1 MRNSPELL
9 APAGSPLALRR
20 AVAYGADAVYAG
32 VPRWSLRVRGNGFS
46 RDDFEGGIRYARE
59 HGCRFYAVVNAIPH
73 ERRLHADFARQLRE
87 IASLG
92 PDALI
97 MADPGLMSQA
107 LEICPQI
114 PIHLSVQA
122 NTVNSGDVKF
132 WSRLGIKR
140 CILAR
145 ELSLSEIKMIRDECP
160 DTELEVFAHGALC
173 VAVSG
178 RCLISGLLSR
188 RDANTGACNNSCR
201 HLFRVRA
208 RGIQTFKAGSAE
220 DLPDD
225 LVLATEIEDAEKRP
239 GEWMGMEQD
248 AGGTYLMNSKD
259 LCTLPILGK
268 LCATGV
274 DSIKIEGRSRSPF
287 YVAAITRAYRL
298 ALDAIARGEQVP
310 GESFLI
316 ASSIPSRGYTT
327 ALLEGGRCDL
337 MQDYETNT
345 PSPGRMRIC
354 GQVLSQDPDGTIH
367 VRVKN
372 RFGDGRV
379 SMLTP
384 RGFVDLDVSQMA
396 DEESGE
402 RVQVAKGSGYFVKL
416 PCPFK
421 VDLEMDEMV
430 AWCDDRD
437 PA

>member
-1 MRNSPELL
+1 MSKGPELL
-9 APAGSPLALRR
+9 APAGSPLAVRR

-46 RDDFEGGIRYARE
+46 KEDFASSIAYAHS
-59 HGCRFYAVVNAIPH
+59 HGARFYAVVNAIPH
-73 ERRLHADFARQLRE
+73 ERRLRGDFAGQLRQV
-87 IASLG
+87 AALG

-97 MADPGLMSQA
+97 MADPGLIAQA

-114 PIHLSVQA
+114 PVHLSVQA

-132 WSRLGIKR
+132 WQRVGVRR

-145 ELSLSEIKMIRDECP
+145 ELSLSEIALIRQECP
-160 DTELEVFAHGALC
+160 DAELEVFAHGALC
-173 VAVSG
+173 IAVSG

-201 HLFRVRA
+201 SLCRA
-208 RGIQTFKAGSAE
+208 RAIRAVQAGS
-220 DLPDD
+220 DGCVPDD
-225 LVLATEIEDAEKRP
+225 LVLEAQVEDSEKHP
-239 GEWMGMEQD
+239 GEWMAMEED
-248 AGGTYLMNSKD
+248 PDGSYLFNSKD
-259 LCTLPILGK
+259 LCTLPILDR
-268 LCATGV
+268 LCATGI

-298 ALDAIARGEQVP
+298 ALDAIGRGEKVP
-310 GESFLI
+310 AESFLI

-327 ALLEGGRCDL
+327 ALLEPGRPDL

-354 GQVLSQDPDGTIH
+354 GQILSQAPDGTIH
-367 VRVKN
+367 VQVKN

-379 SMLTP
+379 SILTP
-384 RGFVDLDVSQMA
+384 DGLVDLDVSGMR

-402 RVQVAKGSGYFVKL
+402 AVAIAKGSGYFVRI
-416 PCPFK
+416 PCPFR

-430 AWCDDRD
+430 AWV
-437 PA
+437 PGA

>member
-1 MRNSPELL
+1 MRNKPELL

-46 RDDFEGGIRYARE
+46 MEDFQGGIRYAHD

-73 ERRLHADFARQLRE
+73 ERRLHADFAGQLRE
-87 IASLG
+87 IAALG

-97 MADPGLMSQA
+97 MADPGLIARA
-107 LEICPQI
+107 LEICPSI
-114 PIHLSVQA
+114 PVHLSVQA

-132 WSRLGIKR
+132 WAGLGIKR

-145 ELSLSEIKMIRDECP
+145 ELSLSEISMIRDECP

-201 HLFRVRA
+201 HLFRTRWIRA
-208 RGIQTFKAGSAE
+208 VEAGSPQ

-225 LVLATEIEDAEKRP
+225 LALAAEIEDAEKHP

-248 AGGTYLMNSKD
+248 ASGTYLMNSKD
-259 LCTLPILGK
+259 LCTLPILRK
-268 LCATGV
+268 LCETGV

-298 ALDAIARGEQVP
+298 ALDAVARGEEVP
-310 GESFLI
+310 RESLLI

-354 GQVLSQDPDGTIH
+354 GQITAQDPDGAIH

-379 SMLTP
+379 SLLTP
-384 RGFVDLDVSQMA
+384 KGFVDLDVSEMA

-402 RVQVAKGSGYFVKL
+402 RVRIARGSGYFVKI

-430 AWCDDRD
+430 AWYGGGGQ
-437 PA
+437 A